1 MTLGKNICF
10 KETNLVFFPF
20 FHLKNL
26 LIPAL
31 LQRRMVAPASGIVVL
46 SPFLLHTGKMQVFSS
61 FFTQILE
68 SSGALGHLL
77 WGAGKCGCKHTPDV
91 LHCCEVGRACLE
103 CHNPAPAG
111 EQLNGM
117 GMGGVNSTSFLS
129 PLCMLGKEGSKGK
142 GWIHPKAVVLF
153 SVRERQNFLLS
164 STSKAS
170 AEPGDIHFRNS
181 CTAAL
186 VQGFTCFI
194 HLSRLDI
201 IIIAANRDG

>member
-1 MTLGKNICF
+1 MTLGKNIGF
-10 KETNLVFFPF
+10 KGTNPVFLPP
-20 FHLKNL
+20 L
-26 LIPAL
+26 LSKKSPHPCTAPEGDVCTCLQHCSVSIPP
-31 LQRRMVAPASGIVVL
+31 APRQA
-46 SPFLLHTGKMQVFSS
+46 KMQVF
-61 FFTQILE
+61 FFTQILV

-77 WGAGKCGCKHTPDV
+77 GGAGKSASKPLISSIALRWAGHTWNATILPSS
-91 LHCCEVGRACLE
+91 
-103 CHNPAPAG
+103 
-111 EQLNGM
+111 EQLNGV
-117 GMGGVNSTSFLS
+117 GIGALIPHPFLF
-129 PLCMLGKEGSKGK
+129 PLCTLGKEGRLSRGK

-153 SVRERQNFLLS
+153 SVRQRQNFLLS

-186 VQGFTCFI
+186 VRGFTCFI

>member
-1 MTLGKNICF
+1 MPGMPQPSR
-10 KETNLVFFPF
+10 EAAEWAWEE
-20 FHLKNL
+20 
-26 LIPAL
+26 LIPH
-31 LQRRMVAPASGIVVL
+31 
-46 SPFLLHTGKMQVFSS
+46 PFLF
-61 FFTQILE
+61 
-68 SSGALGHLL
+68 
-77 WGAGKCGCKHTPDV
+77 
-91 LHCCEVGRACLE
+91 
-103 CHNPAPAG
+103 
-111 EQLNGM
+111 
-117 GMGGVNSTSFLS
+117 
-129 PLCMLGKEGSKGK
+129 PLYTLGKEGSKGK

-153 SVRERQNFLLS
+153 SVGERQNFLLS